1 MPLATSPNKF
11 KTERYNVYTLSIPN
25 PAAGADVLWTAP
37 ANTLAHIMGVSF
49 GFTTANAGIDRWV
62 FVENLSAAGDH
73 TQRSVS
79 LGLQVLNSGRDYYFS
94 RGVNPVD
101 MTAVIGAFQ
110 CPLACDIEIHGTDQ
124 LCISAVRI
132 DPADQFVYIDL
143 RIREWN
149 ID

>member
-1 MPLATSPNKF
+1 MPLGTSPNKF

-25 PAAGADVLWTAP
+25 PAAGADVLWSAVD
-37 ANTLAHIMGVSF
+37 NTVAQIMGVSF
-49 GFTTANAGIDRWV
+49 GFTTANVGIDRWV
-62 FVENLSAAGDH
+62 FVENLSAAADH
-73 TQRSVS
+73 VQRSVS
-79 LGLQVLNSGRDYYFS
+79 LGLQTLNVPRDYHFT
-94 RGVNPVD
+94 RGVGPVD

-110 CPLACDIEIHGTDQ
+110 CPLACDLEITGTDQ

-132 DPADQFVYIDL
+132 NAADQFSSIDL

>member
-11 KTERYNVYTLSIPN
+11 KTERYHVYSLSIPN
-25 PAAGADVLWTAP
+25 PAAGADVLWSAVD
-37 ANTLAHIMGVSF
+37 NTVAQIMGLSF
-49 GFTTANAGIDRWV
+49 GFTTSVAGIDRWV

-73 TQRSVS
+73 IQRSVS
-79 LGLQVLNSGRDYYFS
+79 LGLQVANSGRDYYFS

-124 LCISAVRI
+124 LRISAVRI

>member
-1 MPLATSPNKF
+1 MPLATSSRKF
-11 KTERYNVYTLSIPN
+11 KTERYHVYTLSVPN
-25 PAAGADVLWTAP
+25 PAAGADVLWSAVD
-37 ANTLAHIMGVSF
+37 NTVAQIMGLSF
-49 GFTTANAGIDRWV
+49 GFTTANVGIDRWV

-73 TQRSVS
+73 VQRSVS
-79 LGLQVLNSGRDYYFS
+79 LGPQALNVGRDYYFT

-101 MTAVIGAFQ
+101 MTAVIGTFQ